1 MEKTVGSVIS
11 IRYRNKLTKKLEEG
25 IIKSV
30 NIEAFIRKSLKESCE
45 RIRNYARSHHR
56 FKSRTGRLER
66 AIKYRIARNAM
77 SGTIYVDEST
87 AVNIEHGHKYYYA
100 DYVDKGTSPHII
112 YGRYSP
118 KKVLHF
124 YWERAGKDVYTHMV
138 HHPGN
143 KPYNVED
150 SIRNAYKSRP
160 IGEIFRKNL
169 ERLLNG
175 D

>member
-1 MEKTVGSVIS
+1 MEKTVGSVVS

-30 NIEAFIRKSLKESCE
+30 NIEAFIRNSLKESCE

-87 AVNIEHGHKYYYA
+87 AVHIEHGHKYYYA

-118 KKVLHF
+118 KKLLHF
-124 YWERAGKDVYTHMV
+124 YWEQAGKDVYTHMV

-143 KPYNVED
+143 EPYNVEG
-150 SIRNAYKSRP
+150 SIRNAYKSQP